1 MPIIRDIPQLHD
13 DKPLLRACRVGHA
26 CFADWLLKE
35 LAQQTDDAEMVSAT
49 MLSMSRIVASY
60 IDQISENMVA
70 AYAQERDKWLRNQ
83 SAVRAVRIRD
93 LASRSPAPR
102 AVTFSQVAPM
112 AMMLASKEL
121 LRPWVLSTLA
131 DLATDDEHHAR
142 LREIL
147 LLSA

>member
-1 MPIIRDIPQLHD
+1 MSQIMPIIRDIPQLHD
-13 DKPLLRACRVGHA
+13 DKPLLRAYRVGHA

-70 AYAQERDKWLRNQ
+70 AYAQERDKWLRNR
-83 SAVRAVRIRD
+83 SAVRAARIRD

-121 LRPWVLSTLA
+121 LRPWVFSTLA
-131 DLATDDEHHAR
+131 DLATDV
-142 LREIL
+142 
-147 LLSA
+147 